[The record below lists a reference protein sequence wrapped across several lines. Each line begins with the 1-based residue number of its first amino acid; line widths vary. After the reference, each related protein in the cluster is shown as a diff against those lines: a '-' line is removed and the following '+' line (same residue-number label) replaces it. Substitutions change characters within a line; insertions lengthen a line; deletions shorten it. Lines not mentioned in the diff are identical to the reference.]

1 MSDTQDRLALIAR
14 AGKRLLA
21 SKEYETPRYTDTPA
35 PAQRSDASREMAQ
48 DSAAL
53 RANKKPDSPLPNL
66 KQMEPPAAGDPVKLA
81 FSQLRREGILTPDN
95 MRSNLGFEYRT
106 IKRKLLANVR
116 AAQDKR
122 RRNNLLMVTSP
133 RPAEGKTFT
142 AISLAIALA
151 TERDVGVL
159 LVDADVLRPKL
170 TTMFEPSNGMG
181 LVDVLSGRC
190 SNPMAVIRCCSDLPN
205 LHVIFSG
212 THDEKAP
219 ELIAGRRIADIC
231 DAMSER
237 FSTGIV
243 ILDTAPVLALP
254 ETMNLAASMHH
265 IVMVVASGQTTR
277 SELQAALENV
287 AACPNINLI
296 LNKAPAWNT
305 IAGDA
310 HYYLPSPQGVGA
322 SDGDDSSM
330 RR

>member
-1 MSDTQDRLALIAR
+1 MSDTQDRLGLIAR

-21 SKEYETPRYTDTPA
+21 SKEYEPPRYTDTPA
-35 PAQRSDASREMAQ
+35 VAQQTEASRQMAP
-48 DSAAL
+48 DSAGR
-53 RANKKPDSPLPNL
+53 RANARPESRFPGA

-106 IKRKLLANVR
+106 IKRKLLASVR
-116 AAQDKR
+116 AAQDNR

-142 AISLAIALA
+142 AVSLAIALA

-181 LVDVLSGRC
+181 LIDVLSGRC
-190 SNPMAVIRCCSDLPN
+190 SDLTAVIHCCTDLPN
-205 LHVIFSG
+205 LNVMFSG
-212 THDEKAP
+212 AHDEKAP
-219 ELIAGRRIADIC
+219 ELITGRRIADIC

-237 FSTGIV
+237 FSPGIV

-277 SELQAALENV
+277 SQLQAALENV
-287 AACPNINLI
+287 AACPSINLI

-310 HYYLPSPQGVGA
+310 HYYLPSNHGA
-322 SDGDDSSM
+322 GPSDGDDSSM